1 MKYVNGRIPLT
12 NIGVILS
19 FTLISTCCVLVQAQA
34 QTQPAPSQKKL
45 PQFEAV
51 PGEYIVKYRS
61 HFQLSQVK
69 SKIQGKASL
78 KNVLSEGSIY
88 HVSMK
93 SENVGALQADTD
105 IEYIEPNYYLLK
117 FDEGPVGEPLQKMAA
132 ADVTAQSSTSFT
144 QSLAAVQALEAW
156 NIASINDAGNQP
168 IVPPIV
174 AIIDTGL
181 DPNHHVFANSN
192 ALWVNPGEIP
202 GNGVDDD
209 FNGYIDDVSGWNFIT
224 NTKTFD
230 DDEGHGT
237 HVGGIVLGAG
247 LDIFSPSVD
256 QARVRLMPLKFLDS
270 VGAGSTANAVRAIY
284 YAVNNGAKV
293 INCSWG
299 GGSYSQSLHEAMA
312 YAYAHQ
318 VLVVAAAGNNASNND
333 SVSMYPANYDVPGL
347 ISVAASND
355 YDSIATFSNYGSTL
369 VHVAAP
375 GVSIFSTYPGDT
387 YASMNGTSMA
397 APFVAGMA
405 AMAMRE
411 ATALTGYQIKTLIT
425 GSIDAVTKMKGKVQT
440 AGRVNEYKLLQSAK
454 SSNQLSVLAT
464 QPSYNPSYKAD
475 RSPAGES
482 TATAAGCGL
491 VKGLTRG
498 FGLSGGGGGTGG
510 LGFLLIAM
518 IPLVVWFGV
527 RMRTPAKGQDKR
539 KFERF
544 NLASEIKIQVG
555 DKELVAS
562 MSTISLGGVSFN
574 AESALEKG
582 GLVTM
587 RIASPDGHEQIEVQG
602 KVVWSENNKAYGVQF
617 VQSKTG
623 ALAMIQDWTKGLSKA
638 S

>member
-1 MKYVNGRIPLT
+1 MKDRINEFTYKVCFVSLG
-12 NIGVILS
+12 IIFVLS
-19 FTLISTCCVLVQAQA
+19 LGTKAHAQSSV
-34 QTQPAPSQKKL
+34 PKKQL

-88 HVSMK
+88 HVAMK
-93 SENVGALQADTD
+93 SENVAALQADAD
-105 IEYIEPNYYLLK
+105 VEYIEPNYYLLK
-117 FDEGPVGEPLQKMAA
+117 FDEGLVGEPLQKMSAE
-132 ADVTAQSSTSFT
+132 DVTAQSSTSFT
-144 QSLAAVQALEAW
+144 QSLAAVQALQAW
-156 NIASINDAGNQP
+156 NIASINDANNQP
-168 IVPPIV
+168 IVAPIV

-181 DPNHHVFANSN
+181 DATHSVFTNSQ
-192 ALWVNPGEIP
+192 ALWINPGEIP
-202 GNGVDDD
+202 DNGVDDD
-209 FNGYIDDVSGWNFIT
+209 FNGYIDDVSGWNFIS
-224 NTKTFD
+224 NTKAFD

-237 HVGGIVLGAG
+237 HVGGIVVGAG
-247 LDIFSPSVD
+247 LDIFSAQVD
-256 QARVRLMPLKFLDS
+256 QARVQLMPLKFLDS

-318 VLVVAAAGNNASNND
+318 VLIVAAAGNNASNND
-333 SVSMYPANYDVPGL
+333 SVAMYPANYDVPGL

-355 YDSIATFSNYGSTL
+355 YDSMASFSNFGANM
-369 VHVAAP
+369 VHVSAP
-375 GVSIFSTYPGDT
+375 GVSIFSTYPGNT

-397 APFVAGMA
+397 APFVAGIA
-405 AMAMRE
+405 AMALRE
-411 ATALTGYQIKTLIT
+411 AGALTGYQIKTLIT
-425 GSIDAVTKMKGKVQT
+425 GSVDLVTKLNGKVQT
-440 AGRVNEYKLLQSAK
+440 GGRVNEYKLLQAAK
-454 SSNQLSVLAT
+454 SSAQLSVLAT
-464 QPSYNPSYKAD
+464 QPGYTPSYKAD
-475 RSPAGES
+475 RSPASES
-482 TATAAGCGL
+482 SAKAAGCGL
-491 VKGLTRG
+491 VKGLITSG
-498 FGLSGGGGGTGG
+498 GSSGGGSG
-510 LGFLLIAM
+510 LGFLLVAM
-518 IPLVVWFGV
+518 IPLLVWLGV
-527 RMRTPAKGQDKR
+527 RLRTPADGRDKR

-562 MSTISLGGVSFN
+562 MNTISMGGVSFN